1 MNRTAPQTAGPDLL
15 LVAPNWLGDLVMFTS
30 LLEMLAPDAGA
41 AGAAGAPRP
50 AVAVRAEWLP
60 LLDGDPRVGRLLPYE
75 RSGGHRGLRGTM
87 RLAGEW
93 RRGGFETT
101 ILGPPSLR
109 VAAAAAMA
117 SIPRRIGFRGDG
129 RSPLL
134 TDPILRPRRG
144 TLHYTAELRLLH
156 AAWAGDPALAA
167 APPPEPRLPAPAVA
181 DADPRLAGGPPTWAV
196 AVGATYGAAKEW
208 PVDHAAAFAAGIV
221 RRRGARVLML
231 GDAAARRNVPRLRR
245 KSDVPWRDDPAGGAG
260 VVDLVGRTT
269 LVEAAV
275 LLRGADVFVGNDSG
289 LMHLAA
295 ALGTPTVGIFGST
308 SPAWTGPRGPRTTV
322 AAAEGFDCQP
332 CFRRTCNRPRF
343 CLDALTPSMVLDA
356 ADRLV
361 ASGEEGTR

>member
-1 MNRTAPQTAGPDLL
+1 
-15 LVAPNWLGDLVMFTS
+15 
-30 LLEMLAPDAGA
+30 
-41 AGAAGAPRP
+41 
-50 AVAVRAEWLP
+50 
-60 LLDGDPRVGRLLPYE
+60 
-75 RSGGHRGLRGTM
+75 
-87 RLAGEW
+87 
-93 RRGGFETT
+93 
-101 ILGPPSLR
+101 
-109 VAAAAAMA
+109 
-117 SIPRRIGFRGDG
+117 
-129 RSPLL
+129 
-134 TDPILRPRRG
+134 
-144 TLHYTAELRLLH
+144 
-156 AAWAGDPALAA
+156 
-167 APPPEPRLPAPAVA
+167 
-181 DADPRLAGGPPTWAV
+181 
-196 AVGATYGAAKEW
+196 
-208 PVDHAAAFAAGIV
+208 
-221 RRRGARVLML
+221 ML